1 MQLAW
6 RHLRRHSFSETQTP
20 FKQSATSCWLSA
32 SPVSVDWQAPV
43 PPSEARRFKNCSLPP
58 SVVAC
63 LPTISPL
70 ESHRMSAAAL
80 ALHRKLTGK
89 LTCCTVLVLVL
100 LGTCV
105 KGQHQNIT
113 VDAIVPA
120 AYKTKGQ
127 DQYVCFRVDLPPRG
141 LKLIGVDPL
150 STQDVV
156 HHMLLYGE
164 QNACSAFV
172 HTELFNMNT
181 CFSSSRTAQ

>member
-1 MQLAW
+1 
-6 RHLRRHSFSETQTP
+6 
-20 FKQSATSCWLSA
+20 
-32 SPVSVDWQAPV
+32 
-43 PPSEARRFKNCSLPP
+43 
-58 SVVAC
+58 
-63 LPTISPL
+63 
-70 ESHRMSAAAL
+70 MSAAAL
-80 ALHRKLTGK
+80 ALHRKLTRK

-141 LKLIGVDPL
+141 LKIIGVDPL

-164 QNACSAFV
+164 QHARSAFL
-172 HTELFNMNT
+172 HTELSYLSSRV
-181 CFSSSRTAQ
+181 SSSRTAE